1 MWLRIRD
8 SPNLQICNHTL
19 QQRKHNIPRNT
30 PSRVCS
36 HRKPHNHG
44 VVWLYG
50 LPGYVV
56 DAQSSTKLPVLVV
69 RFSRGQRL
77 FVPVF
82 GHCAGGVH
90 FDCASRVQAT
100 RKEHWNAEVAKELDL
115 RGCMRDGFAEIDGAR
130 LYNAYSF
137 LIGHIEKHW
146 NESSRVE
153 HGLCIVIAHLQRSAY
168 YQFILYI
175 IHSFI
180 RNT

>member
-1 MWLRIRD
+1 MWLRIRN

-44 VVWLYG
+44 VVWLHG

-115 RGCMRDGFAEIDGAR
+115 RGCMRDGFAEIHGAR

-137 LIGHIEKHW
+137 VIGHIDKCG

-168 YQFILYI
+168 SLNYKLP
-175 IHSFI
+175 
-180 RNT
+180 